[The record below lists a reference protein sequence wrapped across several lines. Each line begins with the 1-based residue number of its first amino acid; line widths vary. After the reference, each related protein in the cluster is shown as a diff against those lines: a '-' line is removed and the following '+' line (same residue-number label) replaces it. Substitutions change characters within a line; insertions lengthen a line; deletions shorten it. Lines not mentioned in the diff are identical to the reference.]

1 MKQKIAMLGLLLAL
15 LIVPTVVAQGAVPER
30 VESAFETIIAGILWV
45 GQALAIVV
53 ATIAGIMYML
63 PGGEQDRRDKAKRA
77 FMYAILGAVL
87 MWLARDVIEWLA
99 ATI

>member
-1 MKQKIAMLGLLLAL
+1 MKQKIAMLGLLLSL

-30 VESAFETIIAGILWV
+30 VELAFETIIAGLLWV
-45 GQALAIVV
+45 GQALAIVIAIV
-53 ATIAGIMYML
+53 AGIMYMTS
-63 PGGEQDRRDKAKRA
+63 GGDQERRDKAKRA
-77 FMYAILGAVL
+77 FTYAIFGAIL